1 MSLNVSYT
9 PQDRRLDL
17 GFHGDPDRTLS
28 QDVCAVLS
36 TVPADLEWCFID
48 LSAINRLFDSGVA
61 LLQALYRR
69 LKQIGASVVILSD
82 HPQMHKWM
90 IAAPRPS

>member
-1 MSLNVSYT
+1 MGALSPLHRPPIAPHDTVLPAHT
-9 PQDRRLDL
+9 ALPPQPGRGRVDHAPPRH
-17 GFHGDPDRTLS
+17 F
-28 QDVCAVLS
+28 
-36 TVPADLEWCFID
+36 PAG
-48 LSAINRLFDSGVA
+48 SAINRLLDSGVA

>member
-1 MSLNVSYT
+1 MSLNVSYI
-9 PQDRRLDL
+9 PKDRRLDL
-17 GFHGDPDRTLS
+17 SFHGDLDLTLS
-28 QDVCAVLS
+28 QDVCEVLS
-36 TVPADLEWCFID
+36 TMPADLEWCFID